1 MKPTA
6 RARIAQ
12 EIDLPAPT
20 ALWVLSAHLF
30 VLLSAVPL
38 LLVMP
43 RAAAAFAS
51 PALVYVG
58 AAVYTA
64 GIAFECAQNTLDR
77 WYLTST
83 RETFCDC
90 LFNSFMI
97 AGFSL
102 MAMGASAQSWIWAL
116 SIVVALAHPW
126 FYVAGSW
133 VRFPL
138 LTCALLLVDYAM
150 FEALAA
156 NVAFVH
162 TLLTFAGLYFLALL
176 MRTHAQVFHGCA
188 AACFGLSLCAFPW
201 GIAHHANREAVTW
214 GALSTGSLVVT
225 GLLFVLW
232 PWLSNFRA
240 TPHRHTTKSHGVG
253 LPFVAQ

>member
-1 MKPTA
+1 MELTA

-20 ALWVLSAHLF
+20 ALWVLGAHLF

-38 LLVMP
+38 VLVMP
-43 RAAAAFAS
+43 RAAASFTS
-51 PALVYVG
+51 PALVYAGV
-58 AAVYTA
+58 AVYTA

-83 RETFCDC
+83 QETFCDC

-102 MAMGASAQSWIWAL
+102 MAMGASPEPWLWAL
-116 SIVVALAHPW
+116 SIVVALAHPS
-126 FYVAGSW
+126 FYIAGSW

-138 LTCALLLVDYAM
+138 LTVALLLVDYAM
-150 FEALAA
+150 YEALSA

-188 AACFGLSLCAFPW
+188 AACFGLSLYAFPW
-201 GIAHHANREAVTW
+201 GIEHYSKGEGITW
-214 GALSTGSLVVT
+214 MALGIFSLCVAA
-225 GLLFVLW
+225 LFGMLW
-232 PWLSNFRA
+232 PWLNSVQA
-240 TPHRHTTKSHGVG
+240 TPHRHAARQHAAEVP
-253 LPFVAQ
+253 LPA